1 MSKHVKDTFDDLQAI
16 QAAYDTQKLLVT
28 HVQRLL
34 LAERRPE
41 HVAALSNALMINMT
55 MLTQTLAILWQ
66 HRTVEEQ
73 LVNASTPPKVTWSV
87 K

>member
-41 HVAALSNALMINMT
+41 HVAALSNALAVNMT
-55 MLTQTLAILWQ
+55 MLTQMLAILWQ